1 MCGQIGARPRGISR
15 LLPAAMA
22 EMQRRRRVKVLI
34 KLFQKFAWCGA
45 ELHGLKTGA
54 AGGRVQ
60 RTGRIRPT
68 GGSPESGLCGTPRG
82 GHSSPLFWSMG
93 RRWLRPRTPVRS
105 WGFTPNPTTFEKVDE
120 TFTRLRRGRAL
131 AVSTGA
137 AVAAAPKRVLRAQAL
152 RRLSLPQQAQGLH
165 QLFLLHAAQL
175 RGLHSL
181 LQVLL
186 HLAQLLFL

>member
-1 MCGQIGARPRGISR
+1 MQSIKV
-15 LLPAAMA
+15 
-22 EMQRRRRVKVLI
+22 QRRRRVKVFDETFF
-34 KLFQKFAWCGA
+34 KKFRP
-45 ELHGLKTGA
+45 ETGA
-54 AGGRVQ
+54 AGGKKQ
-60 RTGRIRPT
+60 GNARTRPQ
-68 GGSPESGLCGTPRG
+68 GDRARPGLCATPRG
-82 GHSSPLFWSMG
+82 GHTSPLFWSMG

>member
-1 MCGQIGARPRGISR
+1 M
-15 LLPAAMA
+15 
-22 EMQRRRRVKVLI
+22 I

-60 RTGRIRPT
+60 RTRRIRPT

-82 GHSSPLFWSMG
+82 GHSSPFFWSMG

-120 TFTRLRRGRAL
+120 TFTCLSRTQARAFELAALSQLRRPKAAFANCPAGSPAGLRNGNEEVGRKPSVSAGL
-131 AVSTGA
+131 ATPPGEGVEGPSPPSKPSTPSCEEVRKPA
-137 AVAAAPKRVLRAQAL
+137 
-152 RRLSLPQQAQGLH
+152 
-165 QLFLLHAAQL
+165 
-175 RGLHSL
+175 
-181 LQVLL
+181 
-186 HLAQLLFL
+186 